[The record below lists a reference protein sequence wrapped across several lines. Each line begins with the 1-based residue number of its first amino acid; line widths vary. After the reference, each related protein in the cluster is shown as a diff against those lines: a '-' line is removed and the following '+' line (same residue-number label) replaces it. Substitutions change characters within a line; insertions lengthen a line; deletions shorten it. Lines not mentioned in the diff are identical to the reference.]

1 MKFISEATK
10 QEIPA
15 VKPLSSGRPK
25 GDPERKRMKLGK
37 LVWECPEN
45 KKNIEITAL
54 TDDSRKVQPGALFVC
69 ICGPQSDGH
78 RYAAQAVESG
88 AAAVLC
94 ERDLGLSQQIVVP
107 DTHRALAEAC
117 KAWYG
122 NPLQK
127 LKLVGVTGTNGKT
140 STTYMIKQI
149 LESTGHK
156 TGLIGTIQNMIGDE
170 VFTTNNTTP
179 GMTDLY
185 ALFAQMAKAGCEYA
199 VMEVSSHSLDQRRVE
214 GLRFE
219 VAAFT
224 NLTQDHLDYHKT
236 MEKYYEAKKKLFK
249 ACKTAVV
256 NMDDLYGLRLIQEIE
271 REKAAKVVSYS
282 ASVSAADYRAQNIG
296 YRPDGVDYT
305 LCSREEKTEIT
316 LKTGGRFSVY
326 NSMLSAVCAALL
338 GVKMPNISK
347 ALAALPGVKGRAEV
361 VPTGRDYTVII
372 DYAHSPDGLRN
383 ILNTFKECPKNRL
396 TVLFGCGGD
405 RDKTKRPKMGAIAA
419 ELADFVI
426 VTSDNPRTE
435 EPGSIIADI
444 LTGLEGSSTPYRV
457 IENRVEAIEFAI
469 ANAEKNDII
478 VLAGKGHEDY
488 QIIGTQKIHLDER
501 EVVASALAKTEI

>member
-1 MKFISEATK
+1 
-10 QEIPA
+10 
-15 VKPLSSGRPK
+15 
-25 GDPERKRMKLGK
+25 MKLGK
-37 LVWECPEN
+37 LVWECPAN
-45 KKNIEITAL
+45 KKNIEITTL

-78 RYAAQAVESG
+78 CYAAQAVENG
-88 AAAVLC
+88 AVAVLC
-94 ERDLGLSQQIVVP
+94 ERDLGLSQQIVVA

-117 KAWYG
+117 KVWYHD
-122 NPLQK
+122 PLQK

-140 STTYMIKQI
+140 STTYMLKQI
-149 LESTGHK
+149 LEMAGHK
-156 TGLIGTIQNMIGDE
+156 TGLIGTIQNMIGDKA
-170 VFTTNNTTP
+170 FATNNTTP
-179 GMTDLY
+179 GVTDLY
-185 ALFAQMAKAGCEYA
+185 ALFAKMVEAGCEYA
-199 VMEVSSHSLDQRRVE
+199 VMEISSHSLDQRRVE

-236 MEKYYEAKKKLFK
+236 MEKYYEAKKKLFRL
-249 ACKTAVV
+249 CKTAVV

-271 REKAAKVVSYS
+271 REKIANVVSYS
-282 ASVSAADYRAQNIG
+282 ANISAADYRAQNIS
-296 YRPDGVDYT
+296 YRPDGVAYT
-305 LCSREEKTEIT
+305 LLGREETAEIT

-326 NSMLSAVCAALL
+326 NSMLSAVCAELL
-338 GVKMPNISK
+338 GVKRPNIAK

-372 DYAHSPDGLRN
+372 DYAHSPDGLQN

-488 QIIGTQKIHLDER
+488 QIIGTQKFHLDER
-501 EVVASALAKTEI
+501 EVVAAALAKTEI